1 MRAEWTPGLPPP
13 ATYLHVPD
21 LKAWRNKSHK
31 SHEQR
36 QLVTPAV
43 LGRAGPQHP
52 TAPGSHHSPLST
64 HRAPPAWL
72 RGKGQHQGLPYV
84 WALRVPPAA
93 LFLGKSLHL
102 PSPEAVQTAPGMTR
116 EEVKPAVLSQRTG
129 RRQEAGGPPCQI
141 HRTACEQQHGALLG
155 D

>member
-72 RGKGQHQGLPYV
+72 RGKGQHQCLPYV

-141 HRTACEQQHGALLG
+141 HRAACEQQHGALLG